1 VPRVV
6 VGDLTMPTGEELP
19 VNGWESILPFVLIVV
34 VFWFLV
40 VRPSR
45 NQQKRLAATQSSVAV
60 GSQVML
66 GSGIYGTVAGVG
78 EETFDVEIAPGT
90 TMKVAK
96 QAVVRVVE
104 PTESNQS
111 PASPTDDTSAS
122 DQDH

>member
-1 VPRVV
+1 
-6 VGDLTMPTGEELP
+6 

-40 VRPSR
+40 VRPAR
-45 NQQKRLAATQSSVAV
+45 NQQKRLAATQSAVAI

-66 GSGIYGTVAGVG
+66 GSGIYGTVAGIG
-78 EETFDVEIAPGT
+78 DETFDVEIAPGT

-96 QAVVRVVE
+96 QAVVRVIE
-104 PTESNQS
+104 PTDDPGTTTGQ
-111 PASPTDDTSAS
+111 TDDTSAT